1 MKWIA
6 LFLFLL
12 SYTLPNAQEI
22 TKLYDYNWK
31 EVTNPNAVA
40 FVSTIIKKD
49 SFYERLDYDYHRKC
63 LYMKGHYKDSFFK
76 TPVDTFYYFYPNGN
90 LLKTGPYTQG
100 KKNGTWLYF
109 YDNQM
114 MSDSLNFKNDII
126 TGTSLRWYS
135 DGSIKDSIYNF
146 DDSITVLISWFDNG
160 IPSAG
165 GRFLN
170 GKMYGPWAFYD
181 EKDSL
186 INKTYYSETGEII
199 DTLNRKDRR
208 AEFPDGDEAWSRYLY
223 RNLDEIYKESRTSD
237 VFVDAD
243 FDIDEEG
250 KLINITFSTP
260 KNDFY
265 DKIVYKAINSSPK
278 WKPMFINN
286 RALKC
291 HRLQSF
297 TFKFDMQ

>member
-1 MKWIA
+1 
-6 LFLFLL
+6 
-12 SYTLPNAQEI
+12 
-22 TKLYDYNWK
+22 
-31 EVTNPNAVA
+31 
-40 FVSTIIKKD
+40 
-49 SFYERLDYDYHRKC
+49 
-63 LYMKGHYKDSFFK
+63 
-76 TPVDTFYYFYPNGN
+76 
-90 LLKTGPYTQG
+90 
-100 KKNGTWLYF
+100 
-109 YDNQM
+109 M

-181 EKDSL
+181 IKGRKASSLLYEKDSL